1 MTPRPKKPRTCS
13 CATHQS
19 DTMLFKPVGIP
30 LTELE
35 QIIMAHDEFDALN
48 LCDGQ
53 GMTQEQAGKQM
64 GVSRGTIQRLV
75 TSGRKKMVA
84 VLNGKQALVID
95 SENGCSDSERHQTIP
110 DQMVD
115 F

>member
-13 CATHQS
+13 CASHQS
-19 DTMLFKPVGIP
+19 DALIFKPVGIP

-35 QIIMAHDEFDALN
+35 QIVMAHDEFDALN

-53 GMTQEQAGKQM
+53 RMTQEQAGKHM

-75 TSGRKKMVA
+75 TSGRQKMAA
-84 VLNGKQALVID
+84 VLSSKQALVID
-95 SENGCSDSERHQTIP
+95 SERSAD
-110 DQMVD
+110 
-115 F
+115 